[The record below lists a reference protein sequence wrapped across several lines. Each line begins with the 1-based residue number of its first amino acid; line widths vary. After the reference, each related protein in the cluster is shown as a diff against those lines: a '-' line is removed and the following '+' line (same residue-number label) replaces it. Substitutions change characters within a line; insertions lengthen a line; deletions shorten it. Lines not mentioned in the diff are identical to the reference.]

1 MSQGYINNILRNA
14 LVPIVVIFG
23 SYHYATNKVT
33 QQVNEH
39 REETMKQWRIIDEL
53 AEEQNK
59 QLSITYRENLKP

>member
-1 MSQGYINNILRNA
+1 MSQGYINTILRNA
-14 LVPIVVIFG
+14 LLFG

-33 QQVNEH
+33 QEVNEQ

-59 QLSITYRENLKP
+59 QLSIRYRENLKP